1 MLNHLTSGS
10 DQHPTV
16 LFLHGFMGSAND
28 WIDVMAGLGQDYH
41 SLAVD
46 LPGHG
51 SSTGLADAAY
61 TMEGASQ
68 ALVDLLDER
77 GVERCAVVGYSMGG
91 RLALYFALHF
101 PERCRKL
108 VLESASPGL
117 KTAQEREARC
127 VLDEERAVRLESG
140 DFETFLH
147 AWYRQ
152 PLFASLAGHEGLVR
166 QMIDRRRINDPRELA
181 RSLRGMGTG
190 RQPSLWE
197 RLSELRVSTC
207 AVAGALDRK
216 YVGIAGRMARGSRS
230 VHAAVVEEAG
240 HNVHAEQP
248 RRFVTLLH
256 AFLDDG
262 SAPSRVI

>member
-10 DQHPTV
+10 DRHPTV

-28 WIDVMAGLGQDYH
+28 WTDVMAGLGQDYH
-41 SLAVD
+41 RLAVD

-51 SSTGLADAAY
+51 SSTGLPDAAY
-61 TMEGASQ
+61 TMEGAAQ
-68 ALVDLLDER
+68 ALVDLLDQR
-77 GVERCAVVGYSMGG
+77 GIERCAVVGYSMGG

-117 KTAQEREARC
+117 KTGQEREARC

-152 PLFASLAGHEGLVR
+152 PLFASFAGHDGLVR

-207 AVAGALDRK
+207 AIVGALDRK
-216 YVGIAGRMARGSRS
+216 YVGIAGRMARGSRY

-240 HNVHAEQP
+240 HNMHAEQP
-248 RRFVTLLH
+248 RRFVTLLD
-256 AFLDDG
+256 AFLEQ
-262 SAPSRVI
+262 P

>member
-28 WIDVMAGLGQDYH
+28 WTDVMAGLGQDYH

-51 SSTGLADAAY
+51 SSTGLSEETY
-61 TMEGASQ
+61 TMDGASQ

-117 KTAQEREARC
+117 KTGQEREARC
-127 VLDEERAVRLESG
+127 VLDEERAVRLETG

-147 AWYRQ
+147 AWHRQ
-152 PLFASLAGHEGLVR
+152 PLFASLAGHDGLVR

-216 YVGIAGRMARGSRS
+216 YVGIAGRMARGSRY

-248 RRFVTLLH
+248 RRFVTLLDT
-256 AFLDDG
+256 FLEQ
-262 SAPSRVI
+262 P

>member
-10 DQHPTV
+10 DRHPTV

-28 WIDVMAGLGQDYH
+28 WTDVMAGLGQDYH
-41 SLAVD
+41 RLAVD

-51 SSTGLADAAY
+51 SSTGLPDAAY
-61 TMEGASQ
+61 TMEGAAQ
-68 ALVDLLDER
+68 ALVDLLDQR
-77 GVERCAVVGYSMGG
+77 GIERCAVVGYSMGG

-117 KTAQEREARC
+117 KTGQEREARC

-152 PLFASLAGHEGLVR
+152 PLFTSLAGHDGLVR

-197 RLSELRVSTC
+197 RLPELRVSTC

-216 YVGIAGRMARGSRS
+216 YVGIAGRMARVSRH
-230 VHAAVVEEAG
+230 VHAAVVPEAG
-240 HNVHAEQP
+240 HTVHAEQP

-256 AFLDDG
+256 AFLEQ
-262 SAPSRVI
+262 P